1 MIRNVVFDFG
11 GVLVRYDFPA
21 YFARVLGS
29 RERAD
34 GFMRQVLTDENN
46 DKLDKGE
53 KPFGEYMAEWKQRWP
68 EYAGAIEAFDKHYAD
83 IFTGEQPGMRELM
96 TDLRS
101 RGYRLLGLSNWSVKV
116 FDVMAKFP
124 GIFALLD
131 GCLVSHQVRLLKPQ
145 REIYE
150 AFCNKFD
157 VKPESC
163 VFIDDK
169 AANIEGAESAGMKG
183 VVFEGAERLRG
194 DLEALLG
201 Q

>member
-1 MIRNVVFDFG
+1 MVRNIVFDFG
-11 GVLVRYDFPA
+11 GVLVEYDFPA

-29 RERAD
+29 RERA
-34 GFMRQVLTDENN
+34 GWFMSHVLTDENN
-46 DKLDKGE
+46 NKLDKGE
-53 KPFGEYMAEWKQRWP
+53 KPFGEYMAEWKRRWP
-68 EYAGAIEAFDKHYAD
+68 EAAGAIEAFDRHYAD

-96 TDLRS
+96 RELRAK
-101 RGYRLLGLSNWSVKV
+101 GYRLLGLSNWSAKV
-116 FDVMAKFP
+116 FDVMDKFP

-131 GCLVSHQVRLLKPQ
+131 GYLLSHEVRLLKPQ

-150 AFCNKFD
+150 AFCDKFG

-169 AANIEGAESAGMKG
+169 AANVEGAERAGMKG
-183 VVFEGAERLRG
+183 VVFEGAGRLRS